1 MTEAVVEKTTT
12 EVSAEQQAQEESAA
26 LSAGYK
32 KVKGEAPEVVEKK
45 ETQATEPE
53 KKEEPAKGV
62 TKEVAKEAVPDPWTG
77 VNPAVKEMLQN
88 ISAKLGDAD
97 KFGQRLKSFE
107 GRLGAAQNA
116 LAAAEA
122 AAKASGTK
130 APTAQQMTEA
140 MQSTKKFDALMAEMG
155 PDWEEAFKEFRAAQ
169 AAAFSKNAQVVDVAG
184 IKKELEEGFTK
195 SVQEISEAS
204 TQTARQLAILDIKY
218 PTWEQ
223 DVKQPDFGAWIKT
236 QAPEMQAL
244 MGSESAVEAMKV
256 LDAYAEHRKTAE
268 KQAKNQARLAAVVAP
283 KQATSG
289 GPAVLPDEA
298 GLEVGYN
305 RVRRA

>member
-1 MTEAVVEKTTT
+1 MNEAVVEKT

-32 KVKGEAPEVVEKK
+32 KVKGEVTAEVAEKK
-45 ETQATEPE
+45 ETQAAEPE
-53 KKEEPAKGV
+53 KKEESAKGV

-256 LDAYAEHRKTAE
+256 LDAYAEHRKVAE
-268 KQAKNQARLAAVVAP
+268 KQAKNQARLASVVTP

-298 GLEVGYN
+298 GLSVGYN
-305 RVRRA
+305 RVKRA